1 MLKTRF
7 TELVGVE
14 HPIVQGGMQWVGRA
28 ELVAAVANAGALGFI
43 TALTQPTPEDL
54 TKEIARCRG
63 LTDKPFGVNLTIL
76 PSIKPPP
83 YAEYRQAIIESGIK
97 VVETAGNKPQEHVT
111 EFKKHG
117 VVVVHKCTSVRHAL
131 SAERMGVDAISI
143 DGFECAGHPG
153 EDDTP
158 GLILIPVAAD
168 KLKIPLIASGGVG
181 DGRGLVAA
189 LALGAEGINM
199 GTRFM
204 CTRESPIHQ
213 LIKEKIVANDE
224 RETELIFRTMRNTSR
239 VARNA
244 VSTKVVAMEKEGA
257 TFEQVRDLVAGARG
271 KTKGHGRGGA
281 GGAGTVLGMEWA
293 GEIAEV
299 GPQAKGV
306 KPGDKVMGS
315 GGAAF
320 AEYTLADH
328 GRLFRTPSNMNFVDA
343 ATLPVALATMHNAV
357 VTNGAL
363 QPGQSV
369 LIQGASSGVGLMA
382 LQIAKL
388 KGAGLV
394 IGSSTDA
401 VRRGRLKDFG
411 ADLAVDSSDPGWVD
425 QVLKATGGEGVDLI
439 VDQVSGK
446 VATQNLAATRI
457 KGRIVNVGRLGGTH
471 ADFNFDLHAARRINY
486 IGVTFRTRS
495 IEEIRE
501 IFDEVRKD
509 IWPAVES
516 RKLQLPIDKV
526 FAFDDIGRAF
536 EHMEANRHLGKIVV
550 TL

>member
-1 MLKTRF
+1 VKAYVYGANGAAITDVAKPEPKG
-7 TELVGVE
+7 TQVLVRVRACGLNRADL
-14 HPIVQGGMQWVGRA
+14 GM
-28 ELVAAVANAGALGFI
+28 
-43 TALTQPTPEDL
+43 
-54 TKEIARCRG
+54 TKGHA
-63 LTDKPFGVNLTIL
+63 
-76 PSIKPPP
+76 
-83 YAEYRQAIIESGIK
+83 
-97 VVETAGNKPQEHVT
+97 
-111 EFKKHG
+111 HG
-117 VVVVHKCTSVRHAL
+117 
-131 SAERMGVDAISI
+131 SA
-143 DGFECAGHPG
+143 
-153 EDDTP
+153 
-158 GLILIPVAAD
+158 
-168 KLKIPLIASGGVG
+168 GGVG
-181 DGRGLVAA
+181 A
-189 LALGAEGINM
+189 
-199 GTRFM
+199 
-204 CTRESPIHQ
+204 
-213 LIKEKIVANDE
+213 
-224 RETELIFRTMRNTSR
+224 
-239 VARNA
+239 
-244 VSTKVVAMEKEGA
+244 
-257 TFEQVRDLVAGARG
+257 
-271 KTKGHGRGGA
+271 
-281 GGAGTVLGMEWA
+281 VLGMEWA
-293 GEIAEV
+293 GEVAEV

-328 GRLFRTPSNMNFVDA
+328 GRLFRTPSNMNFEEA

-363 QPGQSV
+363 KPGQSV

-401 VRRGRLKDFG
+401 TRRSRLKDFG

-425 QVLKATGGEGVDLI
+425 SVLKATNGEGVDLI

-446 VATQNLAATRI
+446 VANQNLAATKI

-509 IWPAVES
+509 IWGAVES

-526 FAFDDIGRAF
+526 FAFDDIGKAF